1 MRSGWISAAFLL
13 AMASIGSAQAQGF
26 PTRPVTLVVPFPA
39 GGSTDITL
47 RSLASATEKYLG
59 QPIVIENCPGANGVL
74 APMQMAATA
83 APDGYTVAQINR
95 NVFRYPFIANTT
107 FDPAV
112 DLTYIIGVSGY
123 AFGVVVRA
131 DAPWQNFREF
141 LADAKAKPG
150 HISYGTTGAGSSQHI
165 IMEQLALKHDTK
177 MVHVPFKG
185 DADLLNTLLGGHIDA
200 VAGSTAWGPLVDAG
214 KLRLLVTF
222 GAERTKSWPATPTLM
237 ESGIGMVMNSP
248 FGLAGPKGMSPPTV
262 KILHEAFK
270 QGMAEPSFLATVAK
284 LDQEVWYQSS
294 EDYLTHVLREIPE
307 QKRIVEQFGLKLN

>member
-1 MRSGWISAAFLL
+1 
-13 AMASIGSAQAQGF
+13 
-26 PTRPVTLVVPFPA
+26 
-39 GGSTDITL
+39 
-47 RSLASATEKYLG
+47 
-59 QPIVIENCPGANGVL
+59 
-74 APMQMAATA
+74 
-83 APDGYTVAQINR
+83 
-95 NVFRYPFIANTT
+95 
-107 FDPAV
+107 
-112 DLTYIIGVSGY
+112 
-123 AFGVVVRA
+123 
-131 DAPWQNFREF
+131 
-141 LADAKAKPG
+141 
-150 HISYGTTGAGSSQHI
+150 
-165 IMEQLALKHDTK
+165 

-237 ESGIGMVMNSP
+237 EFGIDMVMNSP